1 VSQFVGT
8 KTPLQV
14 KSQARLMGI
23 NCDLRVSESSELEE
37 EIITTTPSLEVEQ
50 KTTTNFNY
58 TELYDDMAIP
68 ASMEEVI
75 AVVTT
80 AQPTATG

>member
-1 VSQFVGT
+1 
-8 KTPLQV
+8 
-14 KSQARLMGI
+14 MGI
-23 NCDLRVSESSELEE
+23 NSELRVSESSELCDE
-37 EIITTTPSLEVEQ
+37 EIITTPTLEVEQ
-50 KTTTNFNY
+50 KAAANFSY

-80 AQPTATG
+80 AQPTATGFNFFTLMEN